1 MADHIIVIDED
12 NENEIPPPARAY
24 WHQPALAPRRQRD
37 DQVNLS
43 NAAIRERLQYSR
55 NRGPNI
61 TIAIP
66 ENLTLL
72 NYVHFQRFL
81 VNIFDGW
88 RSNEP
93 LPEFPLL
100 PECLFKDTH
109 IKVGV
114 LQEDHPFSAAQVK
127 SGANE
132 QKPERRPGQPV
143 LGLADKKN
151 AGFSPRY
158 ARLDDGHD
166 SVTIHLDLGPKSKKR
181 TAEHGEGLSAKRMKA
196 KQPGNKA
203 FCTISVTGKSG
214 LSVKWKDETSSFAD
228 LDQVQLIDY
237 PSI

>member
-1 MADHIIVIDED
+1 MLIPTYLAISERNVIMADHIIVIDED

-72 NYVHFQRFL
+72 NY
-81 VNIFDGW
+81 
-88 RSNEP
+88 
-93 LPEFPLL
+93 
-100 PECLFKDTH
+100 DTH

-143 LGLADKKN
+143 YFGLGLNYETGIVDWAWRTRRMQALAPDTP
-151 AGFSPRY
+151 AWMM
-158 ARLDDGHD
+158 
-166 SVTIHLDLGPKSKKR
+166 VTILSLSTSILDPNPRSVQPNMVKDYQ
-181 TAEHGEGLSAKRMKA
+181 LS
-196 KQPGNKA
+196 G
-203 FCTISVTGKSG
+203 
-214 LSVKWKDETSSFAD
+214 
-228 LDQVQLIDY
+228 
-237 PSI
+237 